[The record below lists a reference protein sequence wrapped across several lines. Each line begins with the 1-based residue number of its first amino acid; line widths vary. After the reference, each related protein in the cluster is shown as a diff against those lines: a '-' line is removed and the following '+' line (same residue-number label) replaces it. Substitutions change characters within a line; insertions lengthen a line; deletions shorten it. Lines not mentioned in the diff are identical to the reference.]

1 MHLSYRDLAMRE
13 TDILEQRRKQNR
25 PIFNY
30 IFKLRLILPL
40 LFITLTIFSCS
51 ELSEY
56 DSKQIQTVIN
66 DSLITTTESWDV
78 EMVLTQD
85 GQKRIYIEGSYAIN
99 YQKEEEKRTN
109 ISGPVY
115 VQIYDSTGA
124 IESEAWSKRAIY
136 LEKQAEF
143 ELYDSVRVR
152 TINDR
157 RLYSEFLKWTQNTDE
172 ITSPNFVTI
181 ITPSDSISGRG
192 FEGLTDLSS
201 YTIIEPRG
209 RWMVE

>member
-1 MHLSYRDLAMRE
+1 MQE
-13 TDILEQRRKQNR
+13 IDILEQPKQIIYFFFVHN
-25 PIFNY
+25 
-30 IFKLRLILPL
+30 FKPVLILPIL
-40 LFITLTIFSCS
+40 IISLTVFSCT

-56 DSKQIQTVIN
+56 DAQQIQTVIN

-99 YQKEEEKRTN
+99 YQQEEDKRTD

-124 IESEAWSKRAIY
+124 IESEAWSKRAVY
-136 LEKQAEF
+136 LEQDAEF

-152 TINDR
+152 TIDDR
-157 RLYSEFLKWTQNTDE
+157 RLYTEFLRWTQNTDE
-172 ITSPNFVTI
+172 ITSPNYVTI
-181 ITPSDSISGRG
+181 ITPTDSISGRG

-209 RWMVE
+209 RWMLE

>member
-1 MHLSYRDLAMRE
+1 MQE
-13 TDILEQRRKQNR
+13 TDILEQLNSQPAHVAYLPRFQS
-25 PIFNY
+25 
-30 IFKLRLILPL
+30 LLILPL
-40 LFITLTIFSCS
+40 FLIVFTIFSCS

-56 DSKQIQTVIN
+56 DSQQIQTVIN

-99 YQKEEEKRTN
+99 YQEEQNKRTN

-115 VQIYDSTGA
+115 VQIFDSTGA

-136 LEKQAEF
+136 LEKEAEF

-152 TINDR
+152 TIDDR
-157 RLYSEFLKWTQNTDE
+157 RLYTEFLRWTQNTDQ

-181 ITPSDSISGRG
+181 ITPTDSISGRG
-192 FEGLTDLSS
+192 FEGVTDLSS

>member
-1 MHLSYRDLAMRE
+1 MQE
-13 TDILEQRRKQNR
+13 TDILEQRKERT
-25 PIFNY
+25 
-30 IFKLRLILPL
+30 KLFFSLRLKPRLILPI
-40 LFITLTIFSCS
+40 LFITLTFLSCT

-56 DSKQIQTVIN
+56 DSQQIQTVVN

-99 YQKEEEKRTN
+99 YQAEEDKRTN

-136 LEKQAEF
+136 LENQAEF

-152 TINDR
+152 TIDDR

-172 ITSPNFVTI
+172 ISSPNFVTI
-181 ITPSDSISGRG
+181 ITPTDSISGRG
-192 FEGLTDLSS
+192 FEGLTDLTS

>member
-1 MHLSYRDLAMRE
+1 MQE
-13 TDILEQRRKQNR
+13 TVILEPHKQ
-25 PIFNY
+25 PPFISFALQL
-30 IFKLRLILPL
+30 KPALILPIL
-40 LFITLTIFSCS
+40 VIALTILSCT

-56 DSKQIQTVIN
+56 DAQQIQTVIN

-99 YQKEEEKRTN
+99 YQEEEEKRTK

-124 IESEAWSKRAIY
+124 IESEAWSKRAVY
-136 LEKQAEF
+136 LEQEAEF

-152 TINDR
+152 TIDNR
-157 RLYSEFLKWTQNTDE
+157 RLYTEFLRWTQNTDE

-181 ITPSDSISGRG
+181 ITPTDSISGRG
-192 FEGLTDLSS
+192 FEGVTDLSS

>member
-1 MHLSYRDLAMRE
+1 MQG
-13 TDILEQRRKQNR
+13 TDILEQHSSGKSEQLFSIWLK
-25 PIFNY
+25 P
-30 IFKLRLILPL
+30 RLSIPL
-40 LFITLTIFSCS
+40 FFIAFTIFSCS

-56 DSKQIQTVIN
+56 DSQQIQTVIN

-99 YQKEEEKRTN
+99 YQNEDDKRTN

-115 VQIYDSTGA
+115 VQIFDSTGA
-124 IESEAWSKRAIY
+124 IESEAWSQRAIY
-136 LEKQAEF
+136 LEKNAEF
-143 ELYDSVRVR
+143 ELYDSVRVH
-152 TINDR
+152 TIDER
-157 RLYSEFLKWTQNTDE
+157 RLYTEFLKWTQNTDE

-181 ITPSDSISGRG
+181 ITPTDSISGRG

>member
-1 MHLSYRDLAMRE
+1 MQE
-13 TDILEQRRKQNR
+13 TDILEQRKERT
-25 PIFNY
+25 
-30 IFKLRLILPL
+30 KLFFSLRLKPRLILPI
-40 LFITLTIFSCS
+40 LFITLTFLSCT

-56 DSKQIQTVIN
+56 DSQQIQTVVN

-99 YQKEEEKRTN
+99 YQAEEDKRTN

-136 LEKQAEF
+136 LENQAEF

-152 TINDR
+152 TIDDR

-172 ITSPNFVTI
+172 ISSPNFVTI
-181 ITPSDSISGRG
+181 ITPTDSISGRG
-192 FEGLTDLSS
+192 FEGLTDLTS
-201 YTIIEPRG
+201 YTIIAPRG

>member
-1 MHLSYRDLAMRE
+1 MRE

>member
-1 MHLSYRDLAMRE
+1 MQE
-13 TDILEQRRKQNR
+13 TDILEQRKERT
-25 PIFNY
+25 
-30 IFKLRLILPL
+30 KLFFSLRLKPRLILPI
-40 LFITLTIFSCS
+40 LFITLTFLSCT

-56 DSKQIQTVIN
+56 DSQQIQTVIN

-99 YQKEEEKRTN
+99 YQAEEDKRTN

-136 LEKQAEF
+136 LENQAEF

-152 TINDR
+152 TIDDR

-172 ITSPNFVTI
+172 ISSPNFVTI
-181 ITPSDSISGRG
+181 ITPTDSISGRG
-192 FEGLTDLSS
+192 FEGLTDLTS

>member
-1 MHLSYRDLAMRE
+1 MQE
-13 TDILEQRRKQNR
+13 TDILERRRKQNR

>member
-1 MHLSYRDLAMRE
+1 MQE
-13 TDILEQRRKQNR
+13 TDILEQLNSQPAHVAYPPRFQS
-25 PIFNY
+25 
-30 IFKLRLILPL
+30 LLILPL
-40 LFITLTIFSCS
+40 FFIVFTIFSCS

-56 DSKQIQTVIN
+56 DSQQIQTVIN

-99 YQKEEEKRTN
+99 YQEEQNKRTN

-115 VQIYDSTGA
+115 VQIFDSTGA

-136 LEKQAEF
+136 LEKEAEF

-152 TINDR
+152 TIDDR
-157 RLYSEFLKWTQNTDE
+157 RLYTEFLRWTQNTDQ

-181 ITPSDSISGRG
+181 ITPTDSISGRG
-192 FEGLTDLSS
+192 FEGVTDLSS

>member
-1 MHLSYRDLAMRE
+1 MRE
-13 TDILEQRRKQNR
+13 TVILEPLKKLS
-25 PIFNY
+25 PISFSY
-30 IFKLRLILPL
+30 RLSLRLILPL
-40 LFITLTIFSCS
+40 FLISLTVLSCM

-56 DSKQIQTVIN
+56 DSQQIKTVIN

-99 YQKEEEKRTN
+99 YQDEEDKRTN

-136 LEKQAEF
+136 LEKEAEF
-143 ELYDSVRVR
+143 ELYDSVRVH
-152 TINDR
+152 TIDDR
-157 RLYSEFLKWTQNTDE
+157 RLYTDFLRWTQNTDE
-172 ITSPNFVTI
+172 INSPNFVTI
-181 ITPSDSISGRG
+181 ITPTDSISGRG
-192 FEGLTDLSS
+192 FEGVTDLSS
-201 YTIIEPRG
+201 YTITEPRG
-209 RWMVE
+209 RWLVE

>member
-1 MHLSYRDLAMRE
+1 MRE
-13 TDILEQRRKQNR
+13 TDILERRRKQNR

>member
-1 MHLSYRDLAMRE
+1 MQE
-13 TDILEQRRKQNR
+13 TDILELRRNEQTEQLF
-25 PIFNY
+25 PIRLKP
-30 IFKLRLILPL
+30 ILILPI
-40 LFITLTIFSCS
+40 LFIILTVLSCS

-56 DSKQIQTVIN
+56 DSQQIQTVIN
-66 DSLITTTESWDV
+66 DSLITTSESWDV

-99 YQKEEEKRTN
+99 YQSEEEKRTN

-115 VQIYDSTGA
+115 VQIFDSTGA

-136 LEKQAEF
+136 LEKDAEF

-152 TINDR
+152 TIDDR
-157 RLYSEFLKWTQNTDE
+157 RLYTEFLKWTQNTDE

-181 ITPSDSISGRG
+181 ITPTDSISGRG